1 MCTVLQFRVID
12 PRMSDHEI
20 LSAAR
25 RFGFR
30 VEFDRIWRTEGG
42 DAVFRVDGYAADG
55 ETSCCCPL
63 ADDSEG
69 LVRLQGLLEFLLA
82 RCSELYYAA
91 DEICLEEEPVREIE
105 PTAVEDAWRPGT
117 IAPWARI
124 RMPESFARGLAHLAR
139 AMEGAG
145 VKAQFDRCGSG
156 VRCRVPGLGVD
167 LSAGDEQELLKALLA
182 EFTWLWAEYGTAD
195 DKSLSPDAAELRRVV
210 LALVRAGV
218 I

>member
-1 MCTVLQFRVID
+1 MVD
-12 PRMSDHEI
+12 PRMSDDEI

-25 RFGFR
+25 KFGFR
-30 VEFDRIWRTEGG
+30 VEEGRVWRAGGG
-42 DAVFRVDGYAADG
+42 DAAFRVDGYVASG
-55 ETSCCCPL
+55 KTSYCCPL
-63 ADDSEG
+63 GGDAEG

-105 PTAVEDAWRPGT
+105 PIAVEHAWRPGT

-182 EFTWLWAEYGTAD
+182 EFTWLWAEYGTAAD
-195 DKSLSPDAAELRRVV
+195 ESLSADAVEIKRVV